1 MSAFRFEIANAYSG
15 LTNVVLRVAPAGSAH
30 DAPAVLVNA
39 HFDSTLGT
47 KGECR
52 QLAARTM
59 RPPCWSTRTLKARWE
74 P

>member
-15 LTNVVLRVAPAGSAH
+15 LTNVVLRVAPAGSAQ

-47 KGECR
+47 KG
-52 QLAARTM
+52 
-59 RPPCWSTRTLKARWE
+59 K
-74 P
+74 